1 MKDEGYIK
9 FQVHW
14 KEERLSEEKD
24 FHALLEWRARMHSC
38 GLIGVYPDG
47 IGFGNISTRMQGDR
61 FVISGSAT
69 GALPELGCEHLS
81 LVERV
86 DVAHNEVFCRGP
98 IVASSESMTHAMV
111 YRALPWVSA
120 VIHVHHRQMWDYWMH
135 RLPTTPSEVSY
146 GSPEMAR
153 SVLDLLKHM
162 PRRRPGLLVM
172 GGHEEGLIAYGGS
185 HEEAGRCVL
194 NHLAAMTGSK

>member
-9 FQVHW
+9 FKVHW
-14 KEERLSEEKD
+14 KED
-24 FHALLEWRARMHSC
+24 ALPEIEGLHPLFEWRACMHQH

-47 IGFGNISTRMQGDR
+47 IGFGNISIRVQADR

-69 GALPELGCEHLS
+69 GDLPQLGPEQLS

-86 DVAHNEVFCRGP
+86 DVERNEVFCRGP

-111 YRALPWVSA
+111 YRALPWVKA
-120 VIHVHHRQMWDYWMH
+120 VIHIHHRQMWDHWMY
-135 RLPTTPSEVSY
+135 RLPITPPEVSY

-153 SVLDLLKHM
+153 SVLQLLSRI
-162 PRRRPGLLVM
+162 PDQRPGLIVM
-172 GGHEEGLIAYGGS
+172 GGHEEGLIAYGGD

-194 NHLAAMTGSK
+194 NHLAALAGSK